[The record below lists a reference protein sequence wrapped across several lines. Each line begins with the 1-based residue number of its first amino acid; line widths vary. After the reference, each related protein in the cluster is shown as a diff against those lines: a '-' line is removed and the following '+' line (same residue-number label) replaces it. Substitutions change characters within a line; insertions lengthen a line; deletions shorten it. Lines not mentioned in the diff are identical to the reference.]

1 MGYGQYLGLLGGE
14 GGEAIFGPEEFD
26 GIGKII
32 FWGGATLVAAALLAG
47 GLIGSCIAMAIL

>member
-1 MGYGQYLGLLGGE
+1 MGLLGGE